1 MTVRVFVLITFWRL
15 ILFALAANQVVN
27 LREDILIYRLK
38 YALTTMDEA
47 QGEEYLNKATSA
59 LEK

>member
-1 MTVRVFVLITFWRL
+1 MSSLSITFQEL
-15 ILFALAANQVVN
+15 TSFALAANQVVN

-38 YALTTMDEA
+38 YEFMTMDEA
-47 QGEEYLNKATSA
+47 QGEEYLNKASRA